1 MSNINIFIV
10 NDPKFVAS
18 NYQTKEKV
26 RSDGPCVEDYEV
38 NRPLSRNTLK
48 TTIKEAKEALFDAAV
63 TLKVAERTLKDLR
76 IAEAYEVKR
85 RVL

>member
-26 RSDGPCVEDYEV
+26 RSDCPCVEDCEV

-76 IAEAYEVKR
+76 IAEAYEAKR